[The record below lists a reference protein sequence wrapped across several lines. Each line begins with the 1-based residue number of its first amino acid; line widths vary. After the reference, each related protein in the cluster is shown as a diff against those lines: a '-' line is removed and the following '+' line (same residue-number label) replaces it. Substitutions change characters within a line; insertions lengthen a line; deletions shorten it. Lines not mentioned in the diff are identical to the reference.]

1 MRLLICTKQDLI
13 SCIAVNELIQHLGS
27 DMEYHIV
34 LSHKVSD
41 SERGLPPQ
49 YDFVFYERD
58 LFLFWSRSSQHNPNG
73 YVGFRD
79 LDTKYGDKHSITLD
93 VLNNISL
100 DTRYLHKLA
109 RWKPDVILSVRYNY
123 VFKQPLI
130 DMAELAVLN
139 LHPGK
144 LPEYAGFYA
153 PFHALK
159 NGEQKLGATLHY
171 IRDESLDSG
180 DIIETVNIPVS
191 KHHSVMWHFHE
202 VYRHGILMSVK
213 HLKSLKEGDKP
224 DAYPQDLSKLFLES
238 HPTQQEF
245 KTFES
250 NGGVMISHKDYLDAC
265 QQFK

>member
-13 SCIAVNELIQHLGS
+13 SCIAVNELMQHLG
-27 DMEYHIV
+27 DEMEYHIV
-34 LSHKVSD
+34 LSDKVSD
-41 SERGLPPQ
+41 KERELPPQ

-58 LFLFWSRSSQHNPNG
+58 LFLFWSRASEHNQNG

-79 LDTKYGDKHSITLD
+79 LDKKYSVKID

-109 RWKPDVILSVRYNY
+109 RWKPDVILSIRYNY

-130 DMAELAVLN
+130 DLAELAVLN

-159 NGEQKLGATLHY
+159 NGEKELGVSLHY
-171 IRDESLDSG
+171 IRDEELDSG
-180 DIIETVNIPVS
+180 DIIEQTTIPAEP
-191 KHHSVMWHFHE
+191 HRSVMWHFHQ
-202 VYRHGILMSVK
+202 VYRKGILMSVK
-213 HLKSLKEGDKP
+213 HLKSLKGGQLP
-224 DAYPQDLSKLFLES
+224 DAQPQDTSKLTLYTHPSQDEFHQYEQRGCALINHQDYLES
-238 HPTQQEF
+238 CQLF
-245 KTFES
+245 K
-250 NGGVMISHKDYLDAC
+250 
-265 QQFK
+265 